1 MRRKR
6 VPISLVVNGEE
17 VFVDIEPRQ
26 TLLEVLRDELN
37 LTGARRGC
45 EENFCGACTVILDG
59 VAVHSCSVLAVQA
72 QGRKVTTIE
81 GLANNGQL
89 HPLQEAFVEHG
100 ALQCGYCTP
109 GIILSALALLSEE
122 PRPTEEKIRDSLVG
136 NTCRCT
142 GYVKIVQA
150 IQSAAVKME
159 GGAL

>member
-26 TLLEVLRDELN
+26 TLLELLRDELD

-45 EENFCGACTVILDG
+45 EENFCGACTVMLDG
-59 VAVHSCSVLAVQA
+59 VAVHSCSVLALQA

-81 GLANNGQL
+81 GLATNGQL

-100 ALQCGYCTP
+100 ALQCGYCSP

>member
-17 VFVDIEPRQ
+17 VFVDVEPRQ

-45 EENFCGACTVILDG
+45 EENFCGACTVMLDG
-59 VAVHSCSVLAVQA
+59 VAVHSCSVLALQA

-81 GLANNGQL
+81 GLATNGQL

-100 ALQCGYCTP
+100 ALQCGYCSP